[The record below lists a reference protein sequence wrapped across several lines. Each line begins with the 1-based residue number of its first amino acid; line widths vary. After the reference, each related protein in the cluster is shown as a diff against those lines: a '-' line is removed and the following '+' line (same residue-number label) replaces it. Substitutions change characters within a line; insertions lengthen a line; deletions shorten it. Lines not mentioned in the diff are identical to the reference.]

1 MILIKEVKPQLKN
14 GKLRKMGLYQCVKC
28 GKEKESRLDAIQ
40 TTELCTSCNR
50 KSHGLTDT
58 RLYSIWC
65 NMKARCY
72 NPNHVKY
79 EYYGAKNITI
89 FEDWRDNF
97 EEFYNWSLANGYSDE
112 LTIDRKE
119 GDKGYTPSNCRW
131 VDTNTQAANRITP
144 IGKSGFIGVGT
155 RYFAQLRYKGKI
167 LLNQEAVTPLE
178 AALIRDLFIHKND
191 LPHPL
196 NFPSLSATCL
206 QKLLDWASLH
216 PLPINASTGEIQ
228 QTLKELK

>member
-1 MILIKEVKPQLKN
+1 M
-14 GKLRKMGLYQCVKC
+14 
-28 GKEKESRLDAIQ
+28 
-40 TTELCTSCNR
+40 
-50 KSHGLTDT
+50 
-58 RLYSIWC
+58 
-65 NMKARCY
+65 
-72 NPNHVKY
+72 
-79 EYYGAKNITI
+79 
-89 FEDWRDNF
+89 
-97 EEFYNWSLANGYSDE
+97 
-112 LTIDRKE
+112 
-119 GDKGYTPSNCRW
+119 
-131 VDTNTQAANRITP
+131 DTNTQAANRITP

-178 AALIRDLFIHKND
+178 AALIRDLFTHKND

-216 PLPINASTGEIQ
+216 PLPINASTSEIQ